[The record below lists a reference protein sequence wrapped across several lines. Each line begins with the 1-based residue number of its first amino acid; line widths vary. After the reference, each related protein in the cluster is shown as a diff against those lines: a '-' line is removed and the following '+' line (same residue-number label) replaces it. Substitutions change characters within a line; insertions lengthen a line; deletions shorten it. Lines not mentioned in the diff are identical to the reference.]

1 MLTTMTQPIEWT
13 NAGVRMLD
21 QRRLP
26 AEVVYHTYTHYREVA
41 QAIKEMVI
49 RGAPAIGIAAA
60 MGVALGVETSPA
72 QDLAQLENEFAAISK
87 VMAETRPTAV
97 NLFWAIERMKRRFAE
112 LKAAQG
118 TPEEKLAAIRRG
130 LVEEAKRIHAEERAL
145 EEAMARHGAPLMPQS
160 GVVLTQCNTGPLATG
175 GIGTALGIILTA
187 VAEGKQLRVLVP
199 ETRPYLQ
206 GARLTAWEL
215 KQAGVPQTLITDNMI
230 GHFMRTGQVGCVI
243 TGADRIAA
251 NGDTA
256 NKIGTYPM
264 AVLARE
270 HGVPFYVAAP
280 LSTLDPS
287 IPSGDQIPI
296 EQRAAREVTHIRD
309 VPIAPEGVP
318 AANPAFDITPARF
331 IAAVITERGVAR
343 APYEKSLR
351 KLLESTA

>member
-1 MLTTMTQPIEWT
+1 
-13 NAGVRMLD
+13 MLD

-26 AEVVYHTYTHYREVA
+26 AEECWHTYRRYEEVA
-41 QAIKEMVI
+41 AAIKDMVI

-60 MGVALGVETSPA
+60 MGVALGVASSPA
-72 QDLAQLENEFAAISK
+72 RDLGQLENEFATICK
-87 VMAETRPTAV
+87 VIAETRPTAV

-112 LKAAQG
+112 LKATPG
-118 TPEEKLAAIRRG
+118 TTEERLAAIRGG
-130 LVEEAKRIHAEERAL
+130 LVEEAKKIHAEEFAL
-145 EEAMARHGAPLMPQS
+145 EEAMARHGAPLLPQS

-187 VAEGKQLRVLVP
+187 VRDGKQLRVLVP

-230 GHFMRTGQVGCVI
+230 GHFMKTDQVSCVI

-256 NKIGTYPM
+256 NKIGTYSM
-264 AVLARE
+264 AVLAKE

-280 LSTLDPS
+280 LSSLDLT

-318 AANPAFDITPARF
+318 VANPAFDVTPARY
-331 IAAVITERGVAR
+331 IAAIITERGVAR
-343 APYEKSLR
+343 APYEKNLR
-351 KLLESTA
+351 KLLESNRK